1 VGYMA
6 VRAGPLFKGG
16 MGKGRGRPR
25 RVALLT
31 KLGDRLAQEGTEAG
45 GMRIMTGCAG
55 TLLRRWMAGRD
66 IVAVQAE
73 VPDRLLG
80 PGREGVVSLLFMA
93 GGAVLQDVMSARE
106 FQEVPMTLQ
115 TGRCRL
121 QEEPRQD

>member
-1 VGYMA
+1 
-6 VRAGPLFKGG
+6 
-16 MGKGRGRPR
+16 
-25 RVALLT
+25 
-31 KLGDRLAQEGTEAG
+31 
-45 GMRIMTGCAG
+45 MRIMTGCAG